1 MNSNNSKISLTDLI
15 LTFLK
20 IGAIGFGGG
29 VAMLALLRKYLVIE
43 KKWITDDDLAKAVT
57 LGQMIPGPFVPN
69 YVEFIGYRLRGIK
82 GMMASVIAFLFPGVL
97 AILVLSYIY
106 FHTQQVLLLND
117 IFAWIQPVIIGIL
130 AWASFDMAKLYLKDV
145 KSFIIAGFALVA
157 SIFRIEPIIIILIC
171 GALGIILTQR
181 KFQVLFSFFPYFF
194 LVGAGKFLIKVEN
207 IVSLFLIFLKI
218 GAVIFGGGYSAIP
231 FIAEEVVGIRQWLT
245 NQELIT
251 GIALSQITPGPVA
264 ILATF
269 VGFKVSGIIGALIA
283 TTAIFLPSF
292 IILLIILTVYDYLR
306 KKNSN
311 VKISNYLQGFLSGVK
326 PAIVGF
332 LISATIILALNHDVL
347 VTNLISVS
355 IVRVLFMVA
364 SFILLIKYKTSPVWL
379 ILGGASLGFLL
390 TRAPIF

>member
-1 MNSNNSKISLTDLI
+1 
-15 LTFLK
+15 
-20 IGAIGFGGG
+20 
-29 VAMLALLRKYLVIE
+29 
-43 KKWITDDDLAKAVT
+43 
-57 LGQMIPGPFVPN
+57 
-69 YVEFIGYRLRGIK
+69 
-82 GMMASVIAFLFPGVL
+82 MMASVIAFLFPGVL